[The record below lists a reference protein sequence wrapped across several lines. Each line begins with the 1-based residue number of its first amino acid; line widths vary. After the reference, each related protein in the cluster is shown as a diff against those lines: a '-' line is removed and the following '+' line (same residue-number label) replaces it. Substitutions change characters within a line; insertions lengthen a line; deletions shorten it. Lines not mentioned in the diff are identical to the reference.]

1 MLKSRNRL
9 TTIPL
14 AKQLPI
20 DTQYWYNRLYRF
32 ILIAAVLNFH
42 LLFLDKLERKRDC
55 LKLTSALVQ
64 RIHIPRGFAFISNPL
79 CHRLLTSECILSYAW
94 ESEWVRCAHTHAV
107 NVCFKY
113 LIIVSR
119 GWCHS
124 AGRLQGGMSSDYLSC
139 AAQKKKR
146 LQPLPTF
153 LWLALAHPSNYISLW
168 LSIHIPLNPLSFMDF
183 IFPHLP
189 LPIFNV
195 SILVIPSTSSLAVFK
210 AGFIP
215 LYSSRHARD
224 HLQQSR
230 WSFCA
235 DNSTCEIHTSPHPH
249 TCACVC
255 VCILELYLQNDF
267 DHC

>member
-1 MLKSRNRL
+1 MLKVRVWVS
-9 TTIPL
+9 
-14 AKQLPI
+14 
-20 DTQYWYNRLYRF
+20 
-32 ILIAAVLNFH
+32 
-42 LLFLDKLERKRDC
+42 
-55 LKLTSALVQ
+55 LV
-64 RIHIPRGFAFISNPL
+64 
-79 CHRLLTSECILSYAW
+79 
-94 ESEWVRCAHTHAV
+94 CAHTRWT
-107 NVCFKY
+107 C
-113 LIIVSR
+113 VSNI
-119 GWCHS
+119 WS
-124 AGRLQGGMSSDYLSC
+124 SLAGVGVTSSGRNELRLSLLCSTE
-139 AAQKKKR
+139 KKR

-189 LPIFNV
+189 LPLFNV

-235 DNSTCEIHTSPHPH
+235 DNSTCEIHTFFFSYM
-249 TCACVC
+249 CACVC
-255 VCILELYLQNDF
+255 VFWSYTRKMTLTTARND
-267 DHC
+267 

>member
-1 MLKSRNRL
+1 MDISWSVF
-9 TTIPL
+9 PGVS
-14 AKQLPI
+14 LPFPTHYVIAI
-20 DTQYWYNRLYRF
+20 D
-32 ILIAAVLNFH
+32 
-42 LLFLDKLERKRDC
+42 KRVYTE
-55 LKLTSALVQ
+55 LRS
-64 RIHIPRGFAFISNPL
+64 H
-79 CHRLLTSECILSYAW
+79 W
-94 ESEWVRCAHTHAV
+94 EFEWVWCARTHARGV

-119 GWCHS
+119 GRCHS
-124 AGRLQGGMSSDYLSC
+124 AGSLQGGMSSDYLSC
-139 AAQKKKR
+139 IAQKKKQ

-153 LWLALAHPSNYISLW
+153 LWLSFLLTLAHPSNYISLW

-189 LPIFNV
+189 LPLFNV
-195 SILVIPSTSSLAVFK
+195 SILVIPPTSSLAVFK

-235 DNSTCEIHTSPHPH
+235 DKSTCEIHIFFFFFLH
-249 TCACVC
+249 TCAYFGV
-255 VCILELYLQNDF
+255 ILAKWLRPLLEMTKNSLENKLLIFSSMAQEKIIQ
-267 DHC
+267 

>member
-1 MLKSRNRL
+1 M
-9 TTIPL
+9 
-14 AKQLPI
+14 
-20 DTQYWYNRLYRF
+20 
-32 ILIAAVLNFH
+32 
-42 LLFLDKLERKRDC
+42 
-55 LKLTSALVQ
+55 
-64 RIHIPRGFAFISNPL
+64 
-79 CHRLLTSECILSYAW
+79 
-94 ESEWVRCAHTHAV
+94 

-124 AGRLQGGMSSDYLSC
+124 AGSLQRGMSSEYLSC

-153 LWLALAHPSNYISLW
+153 LWLSFDSLLLALVHPSNYISLW

-189 LPIFNV
+189 LPLLNV

-235 DNSTCEIHTSPHPH
+235 DNSTCEIHTSVFFPPLPIQY
-249 TCACVC
+249 VC

-267 DHC
+267 DRC

>member
-1 MLKSRNRL
+1 MDISWSVFPGVSLPFPTHYVIGYWQVSVYGVVLKARVWVS
-9 TTIPL
+9 
-14 AKQLPI
+14 
-20 DTQYWYNRLYRF
+20 
-32 ILIAAVLNFH
+32 
-42 LLFLDKLERKRDC
+42 
-55 LKLTSALVQ
+55 LV
-64 RIHIPRGFAFISNPL
+64 
-79 CHRLLTSECILSYAW
+79 
-94 ESEWVRCAHTHAV
+94 CAHMRWT
-107 NVCFKY
+107 C
-113 LIIVSR
+113 VSNI
-119 GWCHS
+119 WS
-124 AGRLQGGMSSDYLSC
+124 SLAGVGVTLQDIFQGGMSYDYLSC

-168 LSIHIPLNPLSFMDF
+168 LRIHIPLNPLSFMDF

-189 LPIFNV
+189 LPLFNV

-235 DNSTCEIHTSPHPH
+235 DNSTCEIHTFFSFPI
-249 TCACVC
+249 CVRACVYFG
-255 VCILELYLQNDF
+255 VILAKWLWPLLEMTKNSLEDKRLIFSSMAQEKIIQ
-267 DHC
+267 

>member
-1 MLKSRNRL
+1 MDINWSVF
-9 TTIPL
+9 PGVS
-14 AKQLPI
+14 LPFPAHYVI
-20 DTQYWYNRLYRF
+20 GYWQASVYSVT
-32 ILIAAVLNFH
+32 LIARV
-42 LLFLDKLERKRDC
+42 
-55 LKLTSALVQ
+55 
-64 RIHIPRGFAFISNPL
+64 
-79 CHRLLTSECILSYAW
+79 
-94 ESEWVRCAHTHAV
+94 WVSPVCEHTHTA

-124 AGRLQGGMSSDYLSC
+124 AGSLQRGMSSDYLSC

-153 LWLALAHPSNYISLW
+153 LWLSFLLALVLPSNYISLW

-189 LPIFNV
+189 LPLLNV

-235 DNSTCEIHTSPHPH
+235 DNSTCEIHTSVFFPPSSYTVHM
-249 TCACVC
+249 CVYFG
-255 VCILELYLQNDF
+255 VILAKWLRPLLEMTKNSLENKLLIFSSMAQEKIIQ
-267 DHC
+267 

>member
-1 MLKSRNRL
+1 MR
-9 TTIPL
+9 
-14 AKQLPI
+14 
-20 DTQYWYNRLYRF
+20 
-32 ILIAAVLNFH
+32 
-42 LLFLDKLERKRDC
+42 
-55 LKLTSALVQ
+55 
-64 RIHIPRGFAFISNPL
+64 
-79 CHRLLTSECILSYAW
+79 
-94 ESEWVRCAHTHAV
+94 THAV

-124 AGRLQGGMSSDYLSC
+124 AGRLQGEMSSDYLSC

-168 LSIHIPLNPLSFMDF
+168 LSIHIPLNPLSFMGF

-189 LPIFNV
+189 LPLFNV
-195 SILVIPSTSSLAVFK
+195 SIFVIPSTSSLAVFK

-215 LYSSRHARD
+215 LYRSRHARD

-235 DNSTCEIHTSPHPH
+235 DNSTCEIHTFFFSPIRVR
-249 TCACVC
+249 VC
-255 VCILELYLQNDF
+255 VYFGVILAKWLRPLLEMTKNSLENKPLIFSSMAQEKIIQ
-267 DHC
+267 